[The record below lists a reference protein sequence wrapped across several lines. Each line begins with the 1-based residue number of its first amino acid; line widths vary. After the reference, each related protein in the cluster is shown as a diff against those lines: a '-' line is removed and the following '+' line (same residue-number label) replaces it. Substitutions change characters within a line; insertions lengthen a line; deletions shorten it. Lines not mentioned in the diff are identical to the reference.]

1 MLIHSQTQAQNTYVK
16 SQSSPAPFC
25 MTMEEPAAILSVSV
39 RAGNASAALALC
51 PAPEA
56 FTQHR
61 CVICNVE
68 ALLALPEM

>member
-1 MLIHSQTQAQNTYVK
+1 
-16 SQSSPAPFC
+16 

-39 RAGNASAALALC
+39 RAGNASAALALY
-51 PAPEA
+51 PASEA